1 MEPNKILKSH
11 LLDLVFD
18 NRNKAYGA
26 YELRVTY
33 PERIKRSLLIT
44 LGIGVMIFTGVAWTT
59 AGKTKVTEVPDEI
72 IYNARSVPNEPT
84 PPTPPPPPPPAKQ
97 TPPLA
102 EVRTEKFIVPVIDD
116 DDKVK
121 DQPIAVK
128 DLDDAKIGVVKTPG
142 VEDPGDINDP
152 NEGVGKIIVQQKNSE
167 PEDFIHTTVQVEAK
181 FDGDWSRFLKS
192 NLRAD
197 TPAEN
202 GAPIGVYTVIVQF
215 VVDVDGSLSNI
226 VAISDKGF
234 GLEKEAIRV
243 LKQSKKWKPAIQN
256 GRPVK
261 AYRTQPITFVLDEG

>member
-33 PERIKRSLLIT
+33 PQRIKRSLLIT
-44 LGIGVMIFTGVAWTT
+44 LGIGAMIFTGVAWTT
-59 AGKTKVTEVPDEI
+59 AGKGKTEKALAEPIYELKSIVEETKTI
-72 IYNARSVPNEPT
+72 
-84 PPTPPPPPPPAKQ
+84 PPPPPPPAKQ
-97 TPPLA
+97 TPPPA
-102 EVRTEKFIVPVIDD
+102 QVRTEKFIVPVIDD

-128 DLDDAKIGVVKTPG
+128 DLNDVQIGTIKTPG
-142 VEDPGDINDP
+142 VEDPGDIFDP
-152 NEGVGKIIVQQKNSE
+152 NDGIDKGIISKKKIEK
-167 PEDFIHTTVQVEAK
+167 EDIIFTKVEKDAE
-181 FDGDWSRFLKS
+181 FDGNWGKFLQS
-192 NLRAD
+192 NLRGD

-202 GAPIGVYTVIVQF
+202 DAPEGTYTVVIQF

-226 VAISDKGF
+226 VALSNHGY
-234 GLEKEAIRV
+234 GLEQEAIRV

-256 GRPVK
+256 GRQVK
-261 AYRTQPITFVLDEG
+261 AYRKQPITFVFTQG

>member
-44 LGIGVMIFTGVAWTT
+44 LGIGALIFTTVAWTT
-59 AGKTKVTEVPDEI
+59 AGKSKATKDSEGPVYIVKSVLPDETI
-72 IYNARSVPNEPT
+72 K
-84 PPTPPPPPPPAKQ
+84 PTPPPPPPPKQ
-97 TPPLA
+97 TPPPA
-102 EVRTEKFIVPVIDD
+102 QVRTEIFIVPVIAD

-128 DLDDAKIGVVKTPG
+128 DLNDAQIGPIKTPG

-152 NEGVGKIIVQQKNSE
+152 NEGKGKVIVQQKQIE
-167 PEDFIHTTVQVEAK
+167 VEDVIFTKVEKEAEYE
-181 FDGDWSRFLKS
+181 GNWLRFLEK
-192 NLRAD
+192 NLNGNVAG
-197 TPAEN
+197 ES
-202 GAPIGVYTVIVQF
+202 GAPAGTYTVIIQF

-226 VAISDKGF
+226 VALSDKGY
-234 GLEKEAIRV
+234 GLEQEAIRV

-256 GRPVK
+256 GRQVK